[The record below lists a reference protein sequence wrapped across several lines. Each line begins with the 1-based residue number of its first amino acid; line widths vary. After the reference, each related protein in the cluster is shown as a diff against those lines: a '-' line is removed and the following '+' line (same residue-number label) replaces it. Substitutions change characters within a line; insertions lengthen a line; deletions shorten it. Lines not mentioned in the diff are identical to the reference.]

1 MHGGAFLS
9 KPWKHCHAILCG
21 TTFYSYYYYLQ
32 LKEDSFIMIMF
43 SLTLFRVAAATYC
56 SLLAPKNLLATL
68 LGVLGMA
75 HFSLGR
81 GRYENYFHSRR

>member
-9 KPWKHCHAILCG
+9 KPWKLCHAILCG
-21 TTFYSYYYYLQ
+21 MTSYSYYYLP
-32 LKEDSFIMIMF
+32 LKEDSFIMIIF
-43 SLTLFRVAAATYC
+43 SLSLFRVAAATYC

-81 GRYENYFHSRR
+81 GRYENYFNLRR